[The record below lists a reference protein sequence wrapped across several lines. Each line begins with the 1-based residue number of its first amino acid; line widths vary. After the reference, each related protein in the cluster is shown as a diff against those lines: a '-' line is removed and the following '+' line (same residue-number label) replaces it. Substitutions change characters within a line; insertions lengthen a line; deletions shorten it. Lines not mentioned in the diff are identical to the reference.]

1 MAGGGSVTPGMSA
14 GGVVLVVDDEAIN
27 RELLNDLLEVR
38 GYTVLAASDGEE
50 GLSIAREQLP
60 DAVLLD
66 VMMPR
71 IDGFEVCRLLK
82 ADEHTAF
89 IPVLLVTS
97 LDAREDRLRGVEA
110 GANDFLTKP
119 IDAADLLLRV
129 RNAVSTKRLY
139 DQVAR
144 QYRHLQALEA
154 ARDNLVHM
162 IVHDLRSPL
171 TGLQAYLDLLLMS
184 SAATADEEIQEFAG
198 EAKAIAQRLSR
209 MITQVLDVSR
219 FEAGKMP
226 VAPQLVDL
234 TQLVRTAVA
243 TLGPPPAGVKL
254 VYDLPGQS
262 TPAECDPDLISR
274 VIANLVGNAYKFSP
288 KGEAVLIALEL
299 RERLARVTV
308 SDSGP
313 GVPAEMR
320 SHIFEKFGQAAS
332 AAPGRG
338 ASTGLGLTFCKLAV
352 EAHGGWIGVDNA
364 PLRGSTFWIELPVNL
379 SASPHTVAKSSTPRY
394 EPISGKGIVRPR

>member
-1 MAGGGSVTPGMSA
+1 MTAGMPV
-14 GGVVLVVDDEAIN
+14 GGVVLVVDDEARN
-27 RELLNDLLEVR
+27 RELLHDLLEVR

-71 IDGFEVCRLLK
+71 IDGFEVCRMLK
-82 ADEHTAF
+82 ADESTAF

-97 LDAREDRLRGVEA
+97 LDAREDRLNGIEA
-110 GANDFLTKP
+110 GANDFIPKP
-119 IDAADLLLRV
+119 IDSADLLLRV

-198 EAKAIAQRLSR
+198 EAKAIAQRLSQ

-234 TQLVRTAVA
+234 TQLVRTAVT
-243 TLGPPPAGVKL
+243 TLGPPPSGVKL
-254 VYDLPGQS
+254 VYDLPGQP

-288 KGEAVLIALEL
+288 EGEAVLIALEL
-299 RERLARVTV
+299 RGRWARVTV

-320 SHIFEKFGQAAS
+320 SHIFEKFGQASNAGG
-332 AAPGRG
+332 GRG

-352 EAHGGWIGVDNA
+352 EAHGGWIGVENA
-364 PLRGSTFWIELPVNL
+364 PQRGSTFWIELPVTQG
-379 SASPHTVAKSSTPRY
+379 ASPHAVGKSLTARY
-394 EPISGKGIVRPR
+394 EPISGK

>member
-1 MAGGGSVTPGMSA
+1 VTPGMSA
-14 GGVVLVVDDEAIN
+14 GGVVLVVDDEAMN
-27 RELLNDLLEVR
+27 RELLHDLLEVR
-38 GYTVLAASDGEE
+38 AYTVLAASDGEE

-82 ADEHTAF
+82 ADERTAF

-97 LDAREDRLRGVEA
+97 LDAREDRLKGIEA
-110 GANDFLTKP
+110 GANDFITKP
-119 IDAADLLLRV
+119 IDSADLLLRV

-144 QYRHLQALEA
+144 QYRHLQSLEA

-184 SAATADEEIQEFAG
+184 PAATADGEIQEFAG
-198 EAKAIAQRLSR
+198 EAKAIAQRLSQ

-234 TQLVRTAVA
+234 TQLVRAAVA
-243 TLGPPPAGVKL
+243 TLGPPPSGVKL
-254 VYDLPGQS
+254 VYDLPGEP
-262 TPAECDPDLISR
+262 TPAEWDPDLMSR
-274 VIANLVGNAYKFSP
+274 VIANLVGNAYRFSP

-299 RERLARVTV
+299 REGLARVTV

-320 SHIFEKFGQAAS
+320 SHIFEKFGQVSS
-332 AAPGRG
+332 AGRGRG

-364 PLRGSTFWIELPVNL
+364 PRRGSTFWIELPVTHGV
-379 SASPHTVAKSSTPRY
+379 SPHTVTKSSTPRFADL
-394 EPISGKGIVRPR
+394 R